1 MKLIIDIDEDV
12 YKLFTGNGQG
22 MKVVRFNLENT
33 LKNGILLEEEL
44 KKLRLQIHN
53 IEEPDHDFEGFFQCQ
68 DEAIE
73 IISKAIDELKGE
85 VK

>member
-1 MKLIIDIDEDV
+1 MKAVIEVDV
-12 YKLFTGNGQG
+12 PEYQIGQEVSVYFKDTMCAKSVCKKKQG
-22 MKVVRFNLENT
+22 T
-33 LKNGILLEEEL
+33 IEEL

-85 VK
+85 

>member
-1 MKLIIDIDEDV
+1 MPNSLKCRLKRLVNKGLISEKDLSRIYTDNDV
-12 YKLFTGNGQG
+12 
-22 MKVVRFNLENT
+22 
-33 LKNGILLEEEL
+33 IEEL
-44 KKLRLQIHN
+44 KKLRLQIFN

-85 VK
+85 

>member
-1 MKLIIDIDEDV
+1 MKLIIDIQDFV
-12 YKLFTGNGQG
+12 YNHIKE
-22 MKVVRFNLENT
+22 FNSTQLYELNVISAIKSGT
-33 LKNGILLEEEL
+33 PLAEEL

-53 IEEPDHDFEGFFQCQ
+53 MEEPDHDFEGFYQCQ

-85 VK
+85 

>member
-1 MKLIIDIDEDV
+1 MPNSLKCRLKRLVHKGLLSEKDLSRLYTDNDV
-12 YKLFTGNGQG
+12 
-22 MKVVRFNLENT
+22 
-33 LKNGILLEEEL
+33 IEEL
-44 KKLRLQIHN
+44 KKLRLQIYN

-85 VK
+85 NKC